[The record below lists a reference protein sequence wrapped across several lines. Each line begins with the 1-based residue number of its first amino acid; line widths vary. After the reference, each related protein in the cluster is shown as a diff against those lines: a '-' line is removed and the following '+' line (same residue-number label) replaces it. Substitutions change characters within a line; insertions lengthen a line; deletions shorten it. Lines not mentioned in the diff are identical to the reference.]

1 MYEYIYKQHLIV
13 MSYAKIYQL
22 RMNFLF
28 LLLIYLMSTSLQDEY
43 FEVDNLKTKHD
54 GYFVNKGKLEQM

>member
-1 MYEYIYKQHLIV
+1 MR
-13 MSYAKIYQL
+13 YAKIYQL
-22 RMNFLF
+22 RMDFIFLS
-28 LLLIYLMSTSLQDEY
+28 LIYLMFALQDEY

>member
-1 MYEYIYKQHLIV
+1 
-13 MSYAKIYQL
+13 MSIFIKKNFYQL
-22 RMNFLF
+22 RMNFLL
-28 LLLIYLMSTSLQDEY
+28 LLLIYLMSASLQDEY

>member
-1 MYEYIYKQHLIV
+1 MIV
-13 MSYAKIYQL
+13 MRYAKIYQL

-28 LLLIYLMSTSLQDEY
+28 SLIYLMSASLQDEY

>member
-1 MYEYIYKQHLIV
+1 MLS
-13 MSYAKIYQL
+13 MRYAKTSFCALLTIL
-22 RMNFLF
+22 CLENESSS
-28 LLLIYLMSTSLQDEY
+28 LLLIYFMFSSLQDEY

>member
-1 MYEYIYKQHLIV
+1 MFLCTV
-13 MSYAKIYQL
+13 
-22 RMNFLF
+22 NFFTSLENESSF
-28 LLLIYLMSTSLQDEY
+28 VLLIYFMFSSLQDEY